1 MSKFCRKCGA
11 EANDNEK
18 NCPNCGAP
26 LDTAISG
33 LTISPVTT
41 HKRASSKGCI
51 MAIIRVLVILALIAG
66 GIYWWMKPDDMSVVP
81 GANPVSTQ
89 SASGGKNTSAPEK
102 GSASTA
108 PGTENKTLPADAEK
122 KTEDAEKKSD
132 EQEKASQSE
141 EKKPDTEKQDG
152 KEDTIAVITGDGVML
167 RDSPSTAGGQ
177 VGVLGLDKEVKV
189 LGKYTCEDESAAI
202 LSGDDVS
209 VKLSDG
215 TTASLGRGLA
225 IKILE
230 ETPDGYKCSLG
241 DGVTAELPKD
251 AVRKLYGE
259 VWYHVDADGVT
270 GYVFG
275 NYVSVK

>member
-18 NCPNCGAP
+18 MCPNCGAP

-33 LTISPVTT
+33 LTVSPVTT

-51 MAIIRVLVILALIAG
+51 MVIIRVLVIIALIAG
-66 GIYWWMKPDDMSVVP
+66 GIYWWMKPDDKAALP
-81 GANPVSTQ
+81 AANNSASPQ
-89 SASGGKNTSAPEK
+89 SAAGGKNTSAPEK
-102 GSASTA
+102 GAGTVV
-108 PGTENKTLPADAEK
+108 GTEDKALPADAEK
-122 KTEDAEKKSD
+122 KAEDAGKKTD
-132 EQEKASQSE
+132 EQKSSSQSD
-141 EKKPDTEKQDG
+141 EKKPDTEEKADKG
-152 KEDTIAVITGDGVML
+152 DTFAVITGDGVML
-167 RDSPSTAGGQ
+167 RDSPSTTGEQ
-177 VGVLGLDKEVKV
+177 VGVLALDKEVKI
-189 LGKYTCEDESAAI
+189 LGKYTCDDESAAI

-209 VKLSDG
+209 VKLPDG
-215 TTASLGRGLA
+215 TTAGLGRGLA
-225 IKILE
+225 LKILE

>member
-41 HKRASSKGCI
+41 HKRASSRGCI

-66 GIYWWMKPDDMSVVP
+66 GIYWWMKPNDMPAVP
-81 GANPVSTQ
+81 GANPASTQ
-89 SASGGKNTSAPEK
+89 SAAVGKNVSAPEK
-102 GSASTA
+102 DSVSTPHA
-108 PGTENKTLPADAEK
+108 TENKAVSADAEK
-122 KTEDAEKKSD
+122 KPEDADKKPD
-132 EQEKASQSE
+132 EQENSSQSE
-141 EKKPDTEKQDG
+141 EKKPDTEEKDSKG
-152 KEDTIAVITGDGVML
+152 DIIAVITGDGVML
-167 RDSPSTAGGQ
+167 RDSPSTAGEQ
-177 VGVLGLDKEVKV
+177 VGVLGIDKEVKV
-189 LGKYTCEDESAAI
+189 LGKYTCDDESAAI
-202 LSGDDVS
+202 LSGDDIS
-209 VKLSDG
+209 VKLPDG
-215 TTASLGRGLA
+215 TTAGLGRGLA

-241 DGVTAELPKD
+241 EGVTAELPKD

-259 VWYHVDADGVT
+259 VWYHVEADGVT